1 MDFKESDCYKA
12 ALLICSSGSAILTE
26 LLRLSNYIPD
36 AFLLVQVPSKSKEVK
51 YGMINGKVLTDLEA
65 TLKYS
70 NVKKYLPILFDLDYV
85 KQQELYDKKIQ
96 D

>member
-36 AFLLVQVPSKSKEVK
+36 AFLFLASVNKKTNKVEYKTA
-51 YGMINGKVLTDLEA
+51 NGKLLNDHDVLLR
-65 TLKYS
+65 YGS
-70 NVKKYLPILFDLDYV
+70 
-85 KQQELYDKKIQ
+85 
-96 D
+96 

>member
-36 AFLLVQVPSKSKEVK
+36 AFLLVQFSSPKSKEVK
-51 YGMINGKVLTDLEA
+51 YGMVNGKVLTEVEA
-65 TLKYS
+65 NLKYG
-70 NVKKYLPILFDLDYV
+70 NLKRYLDILFDLDYV
-85 KQQELYDKKIQ
+85 K
-96 D
+96 